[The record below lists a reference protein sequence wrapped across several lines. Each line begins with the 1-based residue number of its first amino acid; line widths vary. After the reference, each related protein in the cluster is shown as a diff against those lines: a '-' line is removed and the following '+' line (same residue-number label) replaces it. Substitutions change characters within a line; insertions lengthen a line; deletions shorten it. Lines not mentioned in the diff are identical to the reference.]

1 MWNKCRRNAGVSIA
15 ELLLVV
21 GILAILTVVSMPA
34 LVHYRDRLRQQELDE
49 KAKSIFVMAQN
60 RMAAMKLEGERPDGG
75 LDFPDGYMPSDFP
88 DGGASDHFQTPDSYV
103 ISPAP
108 GNSGADCFSW
118 MDNTVLAPDL
128 VASGG
133 GRYVIEYN
141 SRTWMVYAVF
151 YWEPAGGAFRKDSI
165 FNYAEHYD
173 KYDDKPLRGAGKD
186 RMENRSLVSVGYYGG
201 EAGVRLDYKEMKY
214 QLSVI
219 NGPELTVQ
227 ITMPKNFYES
237 SVFEL
242 ELSSATDRSNPAK
255 YRFLMQNGNVTETDP
270 ESIEIMG
277 RKAAAYPVMPGDAA
291 LAGYTLVL
299 DSLLDGL
306 HFADNYP
313 LIAAGDD
320 LKLTV
325 RGSSTDSG
333 AIYLSEEKS
342 ASVNSLFAGLRGAD
356 GTADTVYLEN
366 GRHLQNLSWEVSGL
380 GYRETEHGYQKGT
393 DRPVR
398 AARLL
403 KSIDWNEECYG
414 EGRSYDSECT
424 VRKIGSIRTGNVN
437 FFPISNDTTDLAAFD
452 GNGKE
457 ITGLHVTQSGEF
469 ADGGDNVLAFG
480 MFGYMEAKT
489 TDSGRSGRIR
499 NVKLINPRIIPAE
512 DSIPAAA
519 DASYSGALAGIL
531 EGMEVNG
538 CQAHAADPAEMD
550 KKPWNYY
557 EKENSGVHSFQNG
570 SRSDYAGGMI
580 GSGRDVKAE
589 ASFASL
595 AVHGK
600 TVSGGFAGILSG
612 NSVLERCYSG
622 GHTKAG
628 SYQEEVVNVQSD
640 GVSGGFVGQVGA
652 DTVKIS
658 RSFSSCSVKGQMGGA
673 FLGSGMQDPAWNFC
687 YGVGMVWLPSGKVAN
702 PACTSVDESALL
714 DPARGGAHRLTAA
727 KTRPYDEFLLK
738 QADAVFPYPVWLD
751 SYVGDWTE
759 AENSAAGFV
768 YYEKYSDGTWGF
780 WQPIGAGDNGQEI
793 DSLRQDLPVVS
804 DGYGYLGDKTGSVIQ
819 ASLSVN
825 KGNNVVRTKQMIEI
839 RDPVSTGEGTAYLYV
854 LPWDGIT
861 HKANS
866 VFSHTNSGR
875 NDGYYDHMILK
886 EAGAELANVYYNPH
900 FAKAISASDAGA
912 PENGQAV
919 IRTARQLFELG
930 FDYEATGG
938 KKESNRAYWK
948 VSSWSFIQE
957 RDVDYASYNAQETY
971 GTDSGVPGAGALMQ
985 MRIGTAAEPFSKAYY
1000 GNGHEIRNLR
1010 MIQTGD
1016 NNDPL
1021 ALFGHI
1027 GSAGQGILDHIVLKN
1042 AEITAKYAASFVGVN
1057 EGLVDSVQV
1066 INPCVISMMEGG
1078 SAAGLVSENRGTIQ
1092 NSYVIAERKEWDNP
1106 AQRYNHEYRTDPDTE
1121 EVVLAVN
1128 NYAHA
1133 FIAGVSRAAGFA
1145 TNNSGRIK
1153 NCGSAAAV
1161 TSGHYE
1167 EGHAHENGQGAV
1179 EADSGSAAGFVCSN
1193 QNGGRIEYSYAN
1205 CYVGGYLAAA
1215 GFVNDTA
1222 SGSSIARSYALRRV
1236 TGSEAG
1242 SAAGFATNDV
1252 QGTITDSYA
1261 AVSCG
1266 LLDSSAEQPYLAEK
1280 DGLIHDSGSFYSG
1293 DSTRT
1298 ERLFPFSGQAQN
1310 GCRYLD
1316 WEQNAGAG
1324 GWNGCT
1330 KKTYDELCSDKIT
1343 GMESGTME
1351 TTHVFS
1357 PFLPNV
1363 YPFPKAPGVIQYG
1376 DWPGFE

>member
-173 KYDDKPLRGAGKD
+173 KYDDKPLRGTEKD

-227 ITMPKNFYES
+227 ITMPKDFYES

-277 RKAAAYPVMPGDAA
+277 RKAAAYPIMPGDAA

-325 RGSSTDSG
+325 RGGSTDSS
-333 AIYLSEEKS
+333 AVYLPEEKS

-356 GTADTVYLEN
+356 GSAGTVYLEN

-393 DRPVR
+393 DQPVR

-403 KSIDWNEECYG
+403 QSINWNEECYG
-414 EGRSYDSECT
+414 EGKSYDSECT
-424 VRKIGSIRTGNVN
+424 VRKNGPIRTGNVN
-437 FFPISNDTTDLAAFD
+437 FFPISNDTTDLAVFD

-480 MFGYMEAKT
+480 MFGYMKAKT
-489 TDSGRSGRIR
+489 ADSDQSGMIR
-499 NVKLINPRIIPAE
+499 NVKLINPRIIPTE
-512 DSIPAAA
+512 DSIPEAA

-531 EGMEVNG
+531 EGMEVSG
-538 CQAHAADPAEMD
+538 CQAYAADPAETD

-557 EKENSGVHSFQNG
+557 EKETSGVHSFRNG
-570 SRSDYAGGMI
+570 SRSDYAGGLI

-612 NSVLERCYSG
+612 NSMLERCYSG
-622 GHTKAG
+622 GHTKDG

-640 GVSGGFVGQVGA
+640 GVSGGFVGQVGV
-652 DTVKIS
+652 DSVKIS
-658 RSFSSCSVKGQMGGA
+658 RSFSACSVKGHTGGT
-673 FLGSGMQDPAWNFC
+673 FLGSGMQNPDWKFC
-687 YGVGMVWLPSGKVAN
+687 YGVGMVWLPAGKVAN
-702 PACTSVDESALL
+702 PACASVDETALL

-727 KTRPYDEFLLK
+727 KTSPYDEFLLK

-759 AENSAAGFV
+759 ASAAGFV
-768 YYEKYSDGTWGF
+768 YYEKYSDGSWGF
-780 WQPIGAGDNGQEI
+780 WQRIGTGDKERVI

-804 DGYGYLGDKTGSVIQ
+804 DGYGYLGDKPERTIQ

-825 KGNNVVRTKQMIEI
+825 NGGHAVKSKAMIEI
-839 RDPVSTGEGTAYLYV
+839 EEPVMIGGEHAYLYV

-866 VFSHTNSGR
+866 VFNHQKNGR
-875 NDGYYDHMILK
+875 NLEFYDQLIIFEEK
-886 EAGAELANVYYNPH
+886 KTPLANVFYNPH
-900 FAKAISASDAGA
+900 FAKAISNADAEV

-930 FDYEATGG
+930 FDYQAAGD
-938 KKESNRAYWK
+938 KKGSNRTYWK
-948 VSSWSFIQE
+948 AATWSFIQE
-957 RDVDYASYNAQETY
+957 RDVDYACYNAQATY
-971 GTDSGVPGAGALMQ
+971 GTGSGAPGTGALTQ
-985 MRIGTAAEPFSKAYY
+985 MRIGTAAQPFSKTYH

-1042 AEITAKYAASFVGVN
+1042 AQITAKNAAALVGVN

-1078 SAAGLVSENRGTIQ
+1078 SAAGLVSENRGVIKD
-1092 NSYVIAERKEWDNP
+1092 SYCVAERKDWVNSTE
-1106 AQRYNHEYRTDPDTE
+1106 RYSHEYRTDPDTGE
-1121 EVVLAVN
+1121 TVLAVS
-1128 NYAHA
+1128 NYTHA
-1133 FIAGVSRAAGFA
+1133 FIAGVSRASGFV
-1145 TNNSGRIK
+1145 TNNSGRIES
-1153 NCGSAAAV
+1153 CGSAAAV
-1161 TSGHYE
+1161 TSGHYDE
-1167 EGHAHENGQGAV
+1167 DHAHENGQGAAR
-1179 EADSGSAAGFVCSN
+1179 ADSGSAAGFVCSN
-1193 QNGGRIEYSYAN
+1193 QNGGRIENSYAN

-1242 SAAGFATNDV
+1242 SAAGFATNDTP
-1252 QGTITDSYA
+1252 GTISDSYA

-1266 LLDSSAEQPYLAEK
+1266 LLDFSAEQPYLAEK
-1280 DGLIHDSGSFYSG
+1280 DGLIHYSGSFYSG
-1293 DSTRT
+1293 GGTLAG
-1298 ERLFPFSGQAQN
+1298 RLFPFSGQEQTN
-1310 GCRYLD
+1310 CRYLV